1 MIRSSLMLCA
11 QGVIRDAETNNISVF
26 AIFENITP
34 EGLPLLIPRFMV
46 LAFLERDD
54 SDPSEIKCSLRITLG
69 EETILEQVLD
79 INFQDKKRNRTIINI
94 GGLPVSKQGTLETS
108 LWLANEMLNQYKI
121 EVKEPRKPKVE
132 THQG

>member
-11 QGVIRDAETNNISVF
+11 DGVIRDAETNNISVF
-26 AIFENITP
+26 KIFETITP

-54 SDPSEIKCSLRITLG
+54 SDPSEIKCSLQITLS

-79 INFQDKKRNRTIINI
+79 INFQGKKRNRTIINI
-94 GGLPVSKQGTLETS
+94 GGLPVRKQGTLETS
-108 LWLANEMLNQYKI
+108 LWLDNEKLNHYNI
-121 EVKEPRKPKVE
+121 EVAEPRKPKVKIQ
-132 THQG
+132 QG